1 MKRGFTLI
9 EMMVGLTFSGML
21 MILLLTT
28 IRLTLHSK
36 NSIELVDQNEI
47 GMIQLQHEMNFA
59 SNISYSDKRLCYY
72 RLENDFCLVVENNR
86 LVKHPGYEILLI
98 DFNSLSIT
106 LNENLHI
113 EMDGDNYVIKLIH

>member
-9 EMMVGLTFSGML
+9 EMMVGLIFSGML

-36 NSIELVDQNEI
+36 NSIELVSQNEI

-59 SNISYSDKRLCYY
+59 SKITYENQRLCYY
-72 RLENDFCLVVENNR
+72 RLDNQYCLVVDNKR
-86 LVKHPGYEILLI
+86 LVKHPGYEIFLI
-98 DFNSLSIT
+98 DFNNLSII

-113 EMDGDNYVIKLIH
+113 DMDGDDYVIKLIH